1 MRTTQIRSCV
11 TAFIFFFA
19 GAGLVAGSASVFQTG
34 AASGRGR
41 PGFPIATHTIRLAKT
56 DHAESDPAWGEPHT
70 GLRIGVYTIQPDE
83 AGQGQPGFGVVLE
96 NVGEND
102 LVLNLGL
109 MLANGKT
116 QKMHAIR
123 FLISGPGKRVRE
135 MRLRSYPIG
144 GRVDPMVVPLPKGAS
159 YTIRCT
165 LDQYVLAEPE
175 TGLPTND
182 ASRLEPGTYK
192 ITAVY
197 QGKLV
202 KEFINSDM
210 EGFGL
215 MPYWTGTIRSAEL
228 PFEMR
233 ARP

>member
-1 MRTTQIRSCV
+1 MRTMRISSCV
-11 TAFIFFFA
+11 GGLIPLSVGAVLLGGLAFILE
-19 GAGLVAGSASVFQTG
+19 GD

-41 PGFPIATHTIRLAKT
+41 PGFPVATHTIRLAKT
-56 DHAESDPAWGEPHT
+56 DQAEGTTAWGEPHN
-70 GLRIGVYTIQPDE
+70 GLRIGIYTIPSNK
-83 AGQGQPGFGVVLE
+83 AGQGQPDFGVVLE

-116 QKMHAIR
+116 QKTHAIH
-123 FLISGPGKRVRE
+123 FLISRAGEPIRE
-135 MRLRSYPIG
+135 MRLRSYGIA

-159 YTIRCT
+159 YTMRCT
-165 LDQYVLAEPE
+165 LDQYVVAEPE
-175 TGLPTND
+175 TGLPAHQ
-182 ASRLEPGTYK
+182 ASRLQPGTYK

-197 QGKLV
+197 EGEHV
-202 KEFINSDM
+202 KEFINLDM

-215 MPYWTGTIRSAEL
+215 MPYWTGTIRSADL
-228 PFEMR
+228 PFEIR